1 MNDLKLIENEGLIKV
16 YTTDEDIKVVDGRE
30 LWEGLEVEKDFS
42 DWIKSNL
49 ENVDAVEGVDF
60 STLKGK
66 TSEQGG
72 RPSIEYILNL
82 EIAKEICLVAGASP
96 RANKELKR
104 NSKNYRKYLIAVEE
118 KYKVSN
124 NLTKTQLN
132 QINDIVSNAL
142 CEMQTKHDAQLEQ
155 FKKESSQYYRP
166 TSKTKYDISSYIK
179 DRLDI
184 PRANEEFD
192 LVKKRTLLVLGADKW
207 EDIPKDVLLKS
218 LNIIDESIRII
229 KSERKTNQISFFE
242 KDNFC

>member
-30 LWEGLEVEKDFS
+30 LWEGLSVKQDFS

-49 ENVDAVEGVDF
+49 KSVDAIENKDYF
-60 STLKGK
+60 TIPFKRERQILIEYTLK
-66 TSEQGG
+66 
-72 RPSIEYILNL
+72 L

-104 NSKNYRKYLIAVEE
+104 NSKNYRKYLIEVEE
-118 KYKVSN
+118 KYKASN

-142 CEMQTKHDAQLEQ
+142 CEMQAKHDAQIEQ

-192 LVKKRTLLVLGADKW
+192 LVKKRTLLTLGADKW

>member
-49 ENVDAVEGVDF
+49 ENVDAVEGIDF

-72 RPSIEYILNL
+72 RPAIEYILNL

-142 CEMQTKHDAQLEQ
+142 CEMQTKHDAQIEQ

-166 TSKTKYDISSYIK
+166 TSKTKYDI
-179 DRLDI
+179 
-184 PRANEEFD
+184 
-192 LVKKRTLLVLGADKW
+192 
-207 EDIPKDVLLKS
+207 
-218 LNIIDESIRII
+218 
-229 KSERKTNQISFFE
+229 
-242 KDNFC
+242 

>member
-1 MNDLKLIENEGLIKV
+1 MNDLKLIENEGIIKV

-30 LWEGLEVEKDFS
+30 LWEGLGVKQDFS
-42 DWIKSNL
+42 DWIKTNL
-49 ENVDAVEGVDF
+49 KSVDAIENKDYF
-60 STLKGK
+60 TIPFKRERQILIEYTLK
-66 TSEQGG
+66 
-72 RPSIEYILNL
+72 L

-142 CEMQTKHDAQLEQ
+142 CEMQTKHDAQIEQ

-166 TSKTKYDISSYIK
+166 
-179 DRLDI
+179 
-184 PRANEEFD
+184 
-192 LVKKRTLLVLGADKW
+192 
-207 EDIPKDVLLKS
+207 
-218 LNIIDESIRII
+218 
-229 KSERKTNQISFFE
+229 
-242 KDNFC
+242 

>member
-1 MNDLKLIENEGLIKV
+1 MNDLKLIENEGIIKV

-30 LWEGLEVEKDFS
+30 LWEGLGVKQQFS
-42 DWIKSNL
+42 DWIETNL
-49 ENVDAVEGVDF
+49 KNVDADKNEF
-60 STLKGK
+60 CILKGK
-66 TSEQGG
+66 TSKQGG
-72 RPSIEYILNL
+72 RPTDEYIIKL

-142 CEMQTKHDAQLEQ
+142 CEMQTKHDAQIEQ

-192 LVKKRTLLVLGADKW
+192 LVKKRTLLILGADKW

>member
-30 LWEGLEVEKDFS
+30 LWEGLSVKQDFS

-49 ENVDAVEGVDF
+49 KSVDAIENKDYF
-60 STLKGK
+60 TIPFKRERQILIEYTLK
-66 TSEQGG
+66 
-72 RPSIEYILNL
+72 L

-104 NSKNYRKYLIAVEE
+104 NSKNYRKYLIEVEE
-118 KYKVSN
+118 KYKASN

-142 CEMQTKHDAQLEQ
+142 CEMQAKHDAQIEQ

-192 LVKKRTLLVLGADKW
+192 LVKKRTLLILGADKW

>member
-1 MNDLKLIENEGLIKV
+1 MNNLKLIENEGLIKV

-30 LWEGLEVEKDFS
+30 LWEGLSVKQDFS

-49 ENVDAVEGVDF
+49 KSVDAIENKDYF
-60 STLKGK
+60 TIPFKRERQILIEYTLK
-66 TSEQGG
+66 
-72 RPSIEYILNL
+72 L

-104 NSKNYRKYLIAVEE
+104 NSKNYRKYLIEVEE
-118 KYKVSN
+118 KYKASN

-142 CEMQTKHDAQLEQ
+142 CEMQTKHDAQIEQ

-192 LVKKRTLLVLGADKW
+192 LVKKRTLLILGADKW

>member
-49 ENVDAVEGVDF
+49 ENVDAVEGIDF

-142 CEMQTKHDAQLEQ
+142 CEMQTKHDAQIEQ

-192 LVKKRTLLVLGADKW
+192 LVKKRTLLILGADKW

>member
-30 LWEGLEVEKDFS
+30 LWEGLSVKQDFS

-49 ENVDAVEGVDF
+49 KSVDAIENKDYF
-60 STLKGK
+60 TIPFKRERQILIEYTLK
-66 TSEQGG
+66 
-72 RPSIEYILNL
+72 L

-104 NSKNYRKYLIAVEE
+104 NSKNYRKYLIEVEE
-118 KYKVSN
+118 KYKASN

-142 CEMQTKHDAQLEQ
+142 CEMQAKHDAQIEQ

-179 DRLDI
+179 DR
-184 PRANEEFD
+184 
-192 LVKKRTLLVLGADKW
+192 
-207 EDIPKDVLLKS
+207 
-218 LNIIDESIRII
+218 
-229 KSERKTNQISFFE
+229 
-242 KDNFC
+242 

>member
-1 MNDLKLIENEGLIKV
+1 
-16 YTTDEDIKVVDGRE
+16 
-30 LWEGLEVEKDFS
+30 
-42 DWIKSNL
+42 
-49 ENVDAVEGVDF
+49 
-60 STLKGK
+60 
-66 TSEQGG
+66 
-72 RPSIEYILNL
+72 
-82 EIAKEICLVAGASP
+82 
-96 RANKELKR
+96 
-104 NSKNYRKYLIAVEE
+104 
-118 KYKVSN
+118 
-124 NLTKTQLN
+124 
-132 QINDIVSNAL
+132 
-142 CEMQTKHDAQLEQ
+142 CEMQAKHDAQIEQ

-192 LVKKRTLLVLGADKW
+192 LVKKRTLLILGADKW

>member
-1 MNDLKLIENEGLIKV
+1 MDDLKLIENEGIIKV
-16 YTTDEDIKVVDGRE
+16 YITDEDIKVVDGRE
-30 LWEGLEVEKDFS
+30 LWEGLGVKQDFS
-42 DWIKSNL
+42 DWIKTNL
-49 ENVDAVEGVDF
+49 KSVDAIENKDYF
-60 STLKGK
+60 TTPFKRERQILIEYTLK
-66 TSEQGG
+66 
-72 RPSIEYILNL
+72 L

-132 QINDIVSNAL
+132 QINNIVSNAL
-142 CEMQTKHDAQLEQ
+142 CEMQTKHDAQIEQ

-192 LVKKRTLLVLGADKW
+192 LVKKRTLLILGADKW

-242 KDNFC
+242 KNNFC

>member
-49 ENVDAVEGVDF
+49 ENVDAVEGIDF

-142 CEMQTKHDAQLEQ
+142 CEMQTKHDAQIEQ

-192 LVKKRTLLVLGADKW
+192 LVKKRTLLILGADKW

-218 LNIIDESIRII
+218 LNIIDESIKII

>member
-1 MNDLKLIENEGLIKV
+1 M
-16 YTTDEDIKVVDGRE
+16 
-30 LWEGLEVEKDFS
+30 
-42 DWIKSNL
+42 
-49 ENVDAVEGVDF
+49 
-60 STLKGK
+60 
-66 TSEQGG
+66 
-72 RPSIEYILNL
+72 
-82 EIAKEICLVAGASP
+82 VAGASP

-104 NSKNYRKYLIAVEE
+104 NSKNYRKYLIEVEE

-142 CEMQTKHDAQLEQ
+142 CEMQTKHDAQIEQ

-179 DRLDI
+179 ERLGI
-184 PRANEEFD
+184 SKVNEEFE

-207 EDIPKDVLLKS
+207 EDIPKDVLLNS
-218 LNIIDESIRII
+218 LNLIDESIRII
-229 KSERKTNQISFFE
+229 KSERKTNQMSFFE

>member
-49 ENVDAVEGVDF
+49 ENVDAVEGIDF

-142 CEMQTKHDAQLEQ
+142 CEMQTKHDAQIEQ

-192 LVKKRTLLVLGADKW
+192 LVKKRTLLILGADKW

-218 LNIIDESIRII
+218 LSIIDESIRII

>member
-30 LWEGLEVEKDFS
+30 LWEGLSVKQDFS

-49 ENVDAVEGVDF
+49 KSVDAIENKDYF
-60 STLKGK
+60 TIPFKRERQILIEYTLK
-66 TSEQGG
+66 
-72 RPSIEYILNL
+72 L

-192 LVKKRTLLVLGADKW
+192 LVKKRTLLILGADKW

>member
-1 MNDLKLIENEGLIKV
+1 MNDLKLIENEGIIKV

-30 LWEGLEVEKDFS
+30 LWEGLGVKQDFS
-42 DWIKSNL
+42 DWIKTNL
-49 ENVDAVEGVDF
+49 KSVDAIENKDYF
-60 STLKGK
+60 TIPFKRERQILIEYTLK
-66 TSEQGG
+66 
-72 RPSIEYILNL
+72 L

-142 CEMQTKHDAQLEQ
+142 CEMQTKHDAQIEQ

-192 LVKKRTLLVLGADKW
+192 LVKKRTLLILGADKW

>member
-16 YTTDEDIKVVDGRE
+16 YTTDEDIKVVNGRE

-49 ENVDAVEGVDF
+49 ENVDAVEGIDF

-192 LVKKRTLLVLGADKW
+192 LVKKRTLLILGADKW

>member
-1 MNDLKLIENEGLIKV
+1 MNDLKLIENEGIIKV

-30 LWEGLEVEKDFS
+30 LWEGLGVKQDFS
-42 DWIKSNL
+42 DWIKTNL
-49 ENVDAVEGVDF
+49 KSVDAIENKDYF
-60 STLKGK
+60 TIPFKRERQILIEYTLK
-66 TSEQGG
+66 
-72 RPSIEYILNL
+72 L

-118 KYKVSN
+118 KYKASN

-142 CEMQTKHDAQLEQ
+142 CEMQTKHDAQIEQ

-192 LVKKRTLLVLGADKW
+192 LVKKRTLLILGADKW

>member
-16 YTTDEDIKVVDGRE
+16 YTTDEDIKVVNGRE
-30 LWEGLEVEKDFS
+30 LWEGLGVKQQFS
-42 DWIKSNL
+42 DWIETNL
-49 ENVDAVEGVDF
+49 KNVDANKNEF
-60 STLKGK
+60 YILKGK
-66 TSEQGG
+66 TSKQGG
-72 RPSIEYILNL
+72 RPTDEYIIKL

-104 NSKNYRKYLIAVEE
+104 NSKNYRKYLIAAEE

-142 CEMQTKHDAQLEQ
+142 CEMQTKHDVQIEQ

-192 LVKKRTLLVLGADKW
+192 LVKKRTLLILGADKW

>member
-30 LWEGLEVEKDFS
+30 LWEGLSVKQDFS

-49 ENVDAVEGVDF
+49 KSVDAIENKDYF
-60 STLKGK
+60 TIPFKRERQILIEYTLK
-66 TSEQGG
+66 
-72 RPSIEYILNL
+72 L

-192 LVKKRTLLVLGADKW
+192 LVKKRTLLILGADKW

-229 KSERKTNQISFFE
+229 KSERKTKQISFFE

>member
-30 LWEGLEVEKDFS
+30 LWEGLSVKQDFS

-49 ENVDAVEGVDF
+49 KSVDAIENKDYF
-60 STLKGK
+60 TIPFKRERQILIEYTLK
-66 TSEQGG
+66 
-72 RPSIEYILNL
+72 L

-104 NSKNYRKYLIAVEE
+104 NSKNYRKYLIEVEE
-118 KYKVSN
+118 KYKASN

-142 CEMQTKHDAQLEQ
+142 CEMQTKHDAQIEQ

-192 LVKKRTLLVLGADKW
+192 LVKKRTLLILGADKW

>member
-1 MNDLKLIENEGLIKV
+1 MNNLKLIENEGLIKV

-49 ENVDAVEGVDF
+49 ENVDAAEGIDF

-72 RPSIEYILNL
+72 RPAIEYILNL

-192 LVKKRTLLVLGADKW
+192 LVKKRTLLILGADKW

>member
-30 LWEGLEVEKDFS
+30 LWEGLSVKQDFS

-49 ENVDAVEGVDF
+49 KSVDAIENKDYF
-60 STLKGK
+60 TIPFKRERQILIEYTLK
-66 TSEQGG
+66 
-72 RPSIEYILNL
+72 L

-104 NSKNYRKYLIAVEE
+104 NSKNYRKYLIEVEE
-118 KYKVSN
+118 KYKASN

-142 CEMQTKHDAQLEQ
+142 CEMQAKHDAQIEQ

-192 LVKKRTLLVLGADKW
+192 LVKKRTLLILGADKW

-218 LNIIDESIRII
+218 LNIIDESIRIV